1 MVYANLTLEF
11 PQDYEAIIDMDDFG
25 PFVKSI
31 DCTAP
36 DLILDFKETKA
47 FQYARNAWGWVK
59 LADDYNFILVASAEA
74 CEPESR
80 RDPFLVKDI
89 SFDETSNRITMRAEK
104 KEWEDIAVQYSFKV
118 KNEPLPPSR
127 MMKRGGKTLNLAH
140 DFSRSLFNV
149 KYKGLDIGISCSDC
163 GTEGTLLID
172 VDTKTNFLGIPTGAS
187 MSVTPQNLAAIMQLS
202 LQLSGKLGSDYV
214 KELNV
219 VSVPITGIGIGSFFK
234 IGLFVTVVRIF
245 RILRRIKRLD

>member
-1 MVYANLTLEF
+1 MVIANLTLEF

-25 PFVKSI
+25 TFVKSV

-36 DLILDFKETKA
+36 ELILDFKEVKA
-47 FQYARNAWGWVK
+47 FEYARSAWNWVK

-74 CEPESR
+74 CDPESR
-80 RDPFLVKDI
+80 RDPFLVQDL
-89 SFDETSNRITMRAEK
+89 SFDETGNRIIMRAEK
-104 KEWEDIAVQYSFKV
+104 REWEDIAVKYSFKV

-127 MMKRGGKTLNLAH
+127 MMKRDGKTLNLAH

-149 KYKGLDIGISCSDC
+149 NYKGLDIGISCSDC

-172 VDTKTNFLGIPTGAS
+172 VDTETNFIGVPVGAS

-202 LQLSGKLGSDYV
+202 LQLSGKLGSAYV
-214 KELNV
+214 QELNV

-234 IGLFVTVVRIF
+234 IGLFVTVVCIF
-245 RILRRIKRLD
+245 RVLRQIK